1 MHVSKH
7 WRLMAVLA
15 GVTALLSLGVYFLGF
30 AWKPSGNAS
39 SEVLHSGGCSVY
51 DDRVSVDRP
60 PAVED
65 QWSLY
70 AYDAALTLK
79 TGLGGYGAERY
90 VKAQLPWSVRMRLV
104 WDSDTDVLAAY
115 GKQDD
120 ICMLARVVEGRRQ
133 ALTAA
138 SEALPSS
145 GR

>member
-1 MHVSKH
+1 MGRH
-7 WRLMAVLA
+7 WRLPAVVA
-15 GVTALLSLGVYFLGF
+15 GVTALLSLAVYFLGF
-30 AWKPSGNAS
+30 AWTPSGNAS

-65 QWSLY
+65 PWSLY
-70 AYDAALTLK
+70 AYDAAMTLQ
-79 TGLGGYGAERY
+79 TGLGAYGAERY
-90 VKAQLPWSVRMRLV
+90 LKTQLPWSVRMRLV

-120 ICMLARVVEGRRQ
+120 ICMLARVVERRRQ

-138 SEALPSS
+138 SAALRSS